1 MTNEKGVEFDKIKQQ
16 LVKLKWQLATNT
28 IGSVVLQLLIFA
40 LLMNVVSDTVREDS
54 EGWKLEYLAGYYSSN
69 EQKMFDD
76 FEQKILSEMKTLRDQ
91 ITELKVNA
99 Q

>member
-1 MTNEKGVEFDKIKQQ
+1 MQNEKDSGLENINRQ

-76 FEQKILSEMKTLRDQ
+76 FEQKILSEMKTLQDQ
-91 ITELKVNA
+91 ITELKV
-99 Q
+99 QE